1 MRNLRNDKGIGL
13 VPFILVFV
21 IVLLVAGTTVGV
33 IIVTKNLN
41 KQPLTVS
48 EFKNIMEDKDFEII
62 DAKEQF
68 EDIDYIEKA
77 YIALEEDYDYQ
88 IEFYRLDDEDNAIEF
103 YKTNKKIFEEAKG
116 TSSAETS
123 VNMGNNSKYTLT
135 TNDEYKVVSRI
146 ENTVIYANV
155 DDKYKD
161 ELKDLLKELG
171 Y

>member
-1 MRNLRNDKGIGL
+1 MKDLKNNKGIGL
-13 VPFILVFV
+13 VPFILIFV
-21 IVLLVAGTTVGV
+21 AILVIAGVTVGV
-33 IIVTKNLN
+33 VIITKNFN
-41 KQPLTVS
+41 KQQLSVS
-48 EFKNIMEDKDFEII
+48 EFKNIMENKDFEIV
-62 DAKEQF
+62 DAKDQF
-68 EDIDYIEKA
+68 EAIDYIEKV

-88 IEFYRLDDEDNAIEF
+88 IEFYRFDEEDSAIDF
-103 YKTNKKIFEEAKG
+103 YKTNKKIFEATKG

-123 VNMGNNSKYTLT
+123 ANMGNNSKYTLT

-161 ELKDLLKELG
+161 EVKDLLKELG